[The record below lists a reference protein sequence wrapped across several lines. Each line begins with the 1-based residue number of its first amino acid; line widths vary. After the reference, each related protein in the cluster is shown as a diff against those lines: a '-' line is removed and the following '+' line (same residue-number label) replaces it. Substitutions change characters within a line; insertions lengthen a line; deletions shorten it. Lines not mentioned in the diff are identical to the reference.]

1 MFWARVQVLTS
12 LIYLSFFGL
21 SRSQTCTT
29 AKFPRTLGGSLAN
42 TEMRSIAYHDLTDS
56 LAAVGHMEDK
66 GIRGTIN
73 PNSGKYTGLIALY

>member
-1 MFWARVQVLTS
+1 MFWASIQLLTS

-29 AKFPRTLGGSLAN
+29 AQFPRTLGGSLAN
-42 TEMRSIAYHDLTDS
+42 TYMRSIAYHDLTDS

-66 GIRGTIN
+66 GVRGTIN
-73 PNSGKYTGLIALY
+73 PSTGTYTGLIALY